1 MKTMF
6 EKFRDRVRNSI
17 LESLDSGAIC
27 RLGGILLDSP
37 AGSFLEGLI
46 MRNEDRAL
54 LFIKRRQEKLL
65 DRMVRK
71 AVLMGEGTPEEI
83 REKIKEEFDRL
94 ALRRKLYELESAH
107 LEAYR
112 PSFEDRQRE
121 EWAKQGVAGW
131 QISLLLFLIP
141 MKEEISDV

>member
-6 EKFRDRVRNSI
+6 EKVRNSI

-27 RLGGILLDSP
+27 RLGRILLSSP
-37 AGSFLEGLI
+37 AGSFLEDLI

-54 LFIKRRQEKLL
+54 LFIKRRQENLL
-65 DRMVRK
+65 NRMVRK
-71 AVLMGEGTPEEI
+71 AVLMGRGTPEEI
-83 REKIKEEFDRL
+83 REKIQGELDRL
-94 ALRRKLYELESAH
+94 VLCRKLYELESAR
-107 LEAYR
+107 LDAYR